1 MVVFLLTLV
10 INISIIFYSGVSIA
24 SAQTL
29 TVPSFITST
38 PSLYFDGMSTYVSL
52 PSAAPQF
59 TNFSNGIT
67 LQAWVL
73 TDSLNTTST
82 GWDRIIE
89 LGNGSC
95 GGAWTGVIEIGEYG
109 SGNNLEYLAIP
120 NNNNILIASNAISL
134 YTWQNFAVT
143 QNSSGLATIY
153 INGVP
158 VANTTMPL
166 PIVTQRTLNYIG
178 NNIQNS
184 LYNGLIK
191 DVSIWNTALSQ
202 SQIQYNMENQLTGD
216 EAGLVACYP
225 LDNQSQGAQDISPN
239 HLNGTIEGYQSWSGW
254 VQGTIYTSG
263 YYGSGYIWNNDN
275 YNVLNGVPLI
285 FYTSFNLSTNE
296 SVNVSLCV
304 DDLATLY
311 IDGKAE
317 MVYTPGGA
325 CSPTQSYNL
334 AEGSHSVM
342 IFCENDYRLYSPP
355 SPIDN
360 NPAGLYVAI
369 SANGST
375 LVSTANIKQWTV
387 LQYGTSQGQYFPYP
401 FGGTSQT
408 TTGPVN
414 MLATFYPNSGIPVG
428 PNITPYNNSNF
439 NLSSSSLASI
449 SAINVNNTLDIA
461 WPQNINCSSISIL
474 ANNNNIATLPS
485 LSTSYQIIPS
495 QLQPGNN
502 QIIVQF
508 LTSNGIVNSVPV
520 NCLLINPQS
529 QPDYF
534 LQATMPT
541 GFINFIDGLYSK
553 YISGNTVNCYLVNGN
568 YTVVASAS

>member
-1 MVVFLLTLV
+1 MVALLLTLI
-10 INISIIFYSGVSIA
+10 INISIIFYSGVPIA

-29 TVPSFITST
+29 AVPSFITNT

-52 PSAAPQF
+52 PSVAPQF

-82 GWDRIIE
+82 GYDRIIE
-89 LGNGSC
+89 LGNGIC
-95 GGAWTGVIEIGEYG
+95 GGAWTGLIVIGEYG
-109 SGNNLEYLAIP
+109 SGNNFEYTP
-120 NNNNILIASNAISL
+120 NPYYAFTANNAISL

-143 QNSSGLATIY
+143 QNSSGLVTIY

-158 VANTTMPL
+158 VANTTMSL
-166 PIVTQRTLNYIG
+166 PTVTQRTLNYIG
-178 NNIQNS
+178 NNMQNS

-202 SQIQYNMENQLTGD
+202 SQIQYNMENQLTGN

-254 VQGTIYTSG
+254 VQGTITTSG
-263 YYGSGYIWNNDN
+263 YHGSNYIWNSGS
-275 YNVLNGVPLI
+275 YRVANGVPLI
-285 FYTSFNLSTNE
+285 FYTSFNLPISE
-296 SVNVSLCV
+296 SVNVSLYA
-304 DDLATLY
+304 DDVGTLY
-311 IDGKAE
+311 IDGKASLFYN
-317 MVYTPGGA
+317 VSY
-325 CSPTQSYNL
+325 SSNIYSQSYNL
-334 AEGSHSVM
+334 TSGSHSITV
-342 IFCENDYRLYSPP
+342 FCENDYYDETPVA
-355 SPIDN
+355 PILN
-360 NPAGLYVAI
+360 NPAGLYVNITA
-369 SANGST
+369 SGST
-375 LVSTANIKQWTV
+375 LVSTANINQWTV

-408 TTGPVN
+408 TTGSIN
-414 MLATFYPNSGIPVG
+414 MSATFYPNSGIPVG

-439 NLSSSSLASI
+439 NLSSNSLSSI
-449 SAINVNNTLDIA
+449 SVMNINNTLDIA
-461 WPQNINCSSISIL
+461 WPQNTNYSSIFIL

-485 LSTSYQIIPS
+485 LSNSYQISPS
-495 QLQPGNN
+495 QLQSGNN
-502 QIIVQF
+502 QIVVQF
-508 LTSNGIVNSVPV
+508 LTSNGTVNSIPI
-520 NCLLINPQS
+520 NCLLVNPQS
-529 QPDYF
+529 QQDYF
-534 LQATMPT
+534 LQATTST

-553 YISGNTVNCYLVNGN
+553 YLSGNTVNCYLVNGN